1 MYTTLPRLKKT
12 SGQTSKVWFN
22 FLRKERIKIAKQK
35 DFQDLLKDNTAE
47 IKGET
52 YEDFDTPDEDL
63 HKSIRLAAESFL
75 KQEETIARLTKQIDS
90 RDSQSKKLLAP
101 VEVKGFVR
109 QALPQVTSI
118 DSALQM
124 VNHLIAVDQQNPTG
138 WFNAITKNQSKNK
151 LQLIQALIEIG
162 LESEA

>member
-1 MYTTLPRLKKT
+1 M
-12 SGQTSKVWFN
+12 
-22 FLRKERIKIAKQK
+22 
-35 DFQDLLKDNTAE
+35 
-47 IKGET
+47 
-52 YEDFDTPDEDL
+52 
-63 HKSIRLAAESFL
+63 
-75 KQEETIARLTKQIDS
+75 
-90 RDSQSKKLLAP
+90 LAP

-124 VNHLIAVDQQNPTG
+124 VNHLIAVDQQNPMG
-138 WFNAITKNQSKNK
+138 WFNTITKNQSKNK